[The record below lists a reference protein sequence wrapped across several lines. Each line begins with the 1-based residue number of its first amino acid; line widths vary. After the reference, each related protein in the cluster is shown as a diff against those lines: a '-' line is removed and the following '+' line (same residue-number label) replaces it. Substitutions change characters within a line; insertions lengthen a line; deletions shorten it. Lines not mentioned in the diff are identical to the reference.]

1 MAYNNN
7 KDDYKVDNIVIELD
21 TDEDT
26 EEAEKEY
33 IANITAKIMS
43 ITNEFISR
51 HLI

>member
-26 EEAEKEY
+26 EEAEDINADDVPLFKQRD
-33 IANITAKIMS
+33 
-43 ITNEFISR
+43 R
-51 HLI
+51 H